1 VIAYDDFLR
10 VDVRSGTI
18 LAAEPLAGARKPAYV
33 LRIDFGP
40 ELGERRSSVQ
50 ITARYTAA
58 ELPGKQVCA
67 VVNFPPKR
75 IAGVESEVLVLG
87 MDDDGGNV
95 VLVQPGLRVPNGR
108 RLY

>member
-1 VIAYDDFLR
+1 VIAYDDFRR

-40 ELGERRSSVQ
+40 ELGQRRSSVQ
-50 ITARYTAA
+50 ITARYTPAD
-58 ELPGKQVCA
+58 LIGKQVCA

-75 IAGVESEVLVLG
+75 IAGFDSEVLVLG
-87 MDDDGGNV
+87 MDDDDGNV
-95 VLVQPGLRVPNGR
+95 VLVQPGLRVPDGR